1 MKGIRDSVL
10 KCVFSYADNDN
21 KLVEALNE
29 IIQAAGP
36 EAYSVI
42 FHVLTHLNIE
52 QNEAQKCWH
61 EIVAHHSKLSQV
73 LNRDV
78 NLRTA
83 ICDYFCS
90 INRSFKNPVVVE
102 ISIFE
107 KRLHAY
113 KYDGLTGLYT
123 RDFFDGMLSREL
135 ARAKRYDTEMA
146 LIFFDLDDFKVINDT
161 YGHLAGDEALKEV
174 AIIIMDE
181 IRSEDT
187 AARYG
192 GEEMVVLL
200 PETGKIKALI
210 VAERIRERIEQLKIQ
225 QKGKTITL
233 TVSGGISSCPIDGT
247 EASALIENADKAM
260 YMAKG
265 IGKNNIILFSP
276 EQRQYLRVDFET
288 EINVRTIDFN
298 GTLNLKA
305 RPKNICTGGIL
316 FESPNYMEIGTKVQ
330 LQIPV
335 SEQETP
341 LTMIG
346 TIVRVE
352 ALGEE
357 RWDIGI
363 SFLEVDKDSRNEISR
378 YLSKKLIGP

>member
-1 MKGIRDSVL
+1 MPTTRESVL
-10 KCVFSYADNDN
+10 KCLFNYADDDD
-21 KLVEALNE
+21 KLIGALND
-29 IIQAAGP
+29 IVQNTGP
-36 EAYSVI
+36 EAYTAI
-42 FHVLTHLNIE
+42 FHVLTHLSIE
-52 QNEAQKCWH
+52 QEEAQQCWH
-61 EIVAHHSKLSQV
+61 EIISHRAQMVKALK
-73 LNRDV
+73 REV

-107 KRLHAY
+107 RRLNAY
-113 KYDGLTGLYT
+113 KYDSLTGLYT

-135 ARAKRYDTEMA
+135 ARAKRYNTELA
-146 LIFFDLDDFKVINDT
+146 LIFFDLDDFKKINDT

-174 AIIIMDE
+174 SMIIMDE

-187 AARYG
+187 AARFG

-210 VAERIRERIEQLKIQ
+210 VAERIRERVEQITLQ
-225 QKGKTITL
+225 QKGQTIKMTI
-233 TVSGGISSCPIDGT
+233 SGGISSSPIDGT
-247 EASALIENADKAM
+247 EPSSLIENADKAM

-265 IGKNNIILFSP
+265 IGKNNIILFST

-298 GTLNLKA
+298 GSLDLRA

-316 FESPNYMEIGTKVQ
+316 FESPNYMEIGTKVN

-335 SEQETP
+335 SKDEEP

-346 TIVRVE
+346 TVVRVE

-363 SFLEVDKDSRNEISR
+363 SFLEVDKDSRNEIAR
-378 YLSKKLIGP
+378 YLSKKLAG

>member
-1 MKGIRDSVL
+1 MAAIRESIL
-10 KCVFSYADNDN
+10 KSLFNYAEDDDR
-21 KLVEALNE
+21 LIEALNE
-29 IIQAAGP
+29 IVQGAGP
-36 EAYSVI
+36 EAYTAI

-52 QNEAQKCWH
+52 QEEAQQCWH
-61 EIVAHHSKLSQV
+61 EIVNHRAQMTQALK
-73 LNRDV
+73 RDV

-90 INRSFKNPVVVE
+90 INKSFKNPVVVE

-107 KRLHAY
+107 KRLNAY
-113 KYDGLTGLYT
+113 KYDSLTGLYT

-135 ARAKRYDTEMA
+135 ARAKRYNTELA
-146 LIFFDLDDFKVINDT
+146 LIFFDLDDFKKINDT
-161 YGHLAGDEALKEV
+161 FGHLTGDEALKEV
-174 AIIIMDE
+174 SRIILDE

-187 AARYG
+187 AARFG

-210 VAERIRERIEQLKIQ
+210 VGERIRERVEQIELQH
-225 QKGKTITL
+225 KGQTIKMTI
-233 TVSGGISSCPIDGT
+233 SGGISSSPIDGT
-247 EASALIENADKAM
+247 EPGSLIENADKAM

-265 IGKNNIILFSP
+265 IGKNNIVLFST

-298 GTLNLKA
+298 GSLDLTA

-316 FESPNYMEIGTKVQ
+316 FESPNYMDIGTKVN

-335 SEQETP
+335 SEDEEP

-346 TIVRVE
+346 TVVRVE

-357 RWDIGI
+357 HWDIGI
-363 SFLEVDKDSRNEISR
+363 SFLEVDKDSRNEIAR
-378 YLSKKLIGP
+378 YLSKKLGG